1 LPAAMMIT
9 FTAMRRSL
17 SLKTWIIGLVVL
29 ALSGC
34 SAVRLGYD
42 NGPSLALWWLDGY
55 LDLDRAQEARAKP
68 ALQDWFDWH
77 RSTQLPDYARLLA
90 TWQARSTGS
99 VTGDEICG
107 WSDQVRDKLQTA
119 VERALPAAAQLLPQ
133 VGAAQWQF
141 LEKRFAERAAELRAD
156 HAQARPED
164 RQAAALDRAVD
175 RSEQFYGRLSAAQ
188 KKLLADSIASTPMAS
203 EEWIGERETRQ
214 RALVQGLRRAQQEP
228 DEARRLAALR
238 STTLTYLRPADG
250 AYGERQARW
259 QAHSCALSAR
269 LHNSTTP
276 AQREHLRERLAA
288 WQEDMQALAAAA
300 AP

>member
-1 LPAAMMIT
+1 MMIT

-17 SLKTWIIGLVVL
+17 SVKTWIIGLVVL

-55 LDLDRAQEARAKP
+55 LDLDRSQEARAKP

-77 RSTQLPDYARLLA
+77 RATQLPDYTRLLA
-90 TWQARSTGS
+90 TWQARSAGS
-99 VTGDEICG
+99 VSGDQICEA
-107 WSDQVRDKLQTA
+107 SEQVRAKLQTA

-133 VGAAQWQF
+133 VNATQWQF
-141 LEKRFAERAAELRAD
+141 LEKRFTERTAELREE
-156 HAQARPED
+156 HAQARPAD

-175 RSEQFYGRLSAAQ
+175 RSEQLYGRLNPAQ
-188 KKLLADSIASTPMAS
+188 KKLLAEGIASAPMAS
-203 EEWIGERETRQ
+203 EEWIAERESRQ
-214 RALVQGLRRAQQEP
+214 RELLVGLRRAQQEG
-228 DEARRLAALR
+228 DSARRLAALR
-238 STTLTYLRPADG
+238 STALAYLRPADG
-250 AYGERQARW
+250 DYGERQARW
-259 QAHSCALSAR
+259 QAHSCNLSAQ

-288 WQEDMQALAAAA
+288 WQEDLQALAAAA

>member
-1 LPAAMMIT
+1 M
-9 FTAMRRSL
+9 
-17 SLKTWIIGLVVL
+17 VL

-55 LDLDRAQEARAKP
+55 LDLDRSQEARAKP
-68 ALQDWFDWH
+68 ALQAWFDWH
-77 RSTQLPDYARLLA
+77 RATQLPDYAQLLA
-90 TWQARSTGS
+90 TWQARSAGTVS
-99 VTGDEICG
+99 GDEVCA
-107 WSDQVRDKLQTA
+107 WSDQVRGKLQTA
-119 VERALPAAAQLLPQ
+119 VERALPAGAQLLPQ

-141 LEKRFAERAAELRAD
+141 LEKRLAERTAELRAE
-156 HAQARPED
+156 HAQARADE
-164 RQAAALDRAVD
+164 RQAAALERAVN
-175 RSEQFYGRLSAAQ
+175 RSEQFYGRLNAAQ
-188 KKLLADSIASTPMAS
+188 KKLLTEGIASNPVAS
-203 EEWIGERETRQ
+203 DEWIAEREARQ
-214 RALVQGLRRAQQEP
+214 RVLVQGLRRAQLEP

-238 STTLTYLRPADG
+238 GVADTYLRRADG

-259 QAHSCALSAR
+259 QAHSCALTAR

-288 WQEDMQALAAAA
+288 WQEDVQALAAAA